1 MADTRAM
8 THPLDNV
15 VWSALTSVHA
25 PLARGGALARR
36 YPPKIARFAALCADS
51 PAARAELA
59 GIVAPGEEVALVA
72 LGEADPGEAF
82 EVLVRKQLV
91 QMIAPAFGGAP
102 RDSSRFESLGDADI
116 PQMLALAEA
125 TKPGPFQERTIDFG
139 GFLGHKVDGRL
150 VAMGGRRLRLAGFT
164 EVSGICTDPG
174 YRGQGLARDL
184 VLIVGGGIVAEG
196 CTPFLH
202 AFADNTGA
210 IALYERLGFHVRA
223 RPDVILLRRR

>member
-1 MADTRAM
+1 MAHTRAM
-8 THPLDNV
+8 SHPLDNV

-36 YPPKIARFAALCADS
+36 YPPEIARFAALHEDT

-72 LGEADPGEAF
+72 LGELEPGDAF
-82 EVLVRKQLV
+82 EVLLRKQLV
-91 QMIAPAFGGAP
+91 QMIAPGFGGAP
-102 RDSSRFESLGDADI
+102 RDAARFEPLADADI

-125 TKPGPFQERTIDFG
+125 TKPGPFQQRTIDFG
-139 GFLGHKVDGRL
+139 GFLGHKVGGRL
-150 VAMGGRRLRLAGFT
+150 VAMGGRRLHLDEFT

-174 YRGQGLARDL
+174 HRGQGLARDL
-184 VLIVGGGIVAEG
+184 VLILGGGIAAEG
-196 CTPFLH
+196 RTPFLH

-210 IALYERLGFHVRA
+210 IALYETLGFQVRA